1 MKDEFTFKLEHGTRV
16 NLDAHEGGAWL
27 SLITNNARMHT
38 VFTRA
43 EAQQLAN
50 ALQTIL
56 EQTQ

>member
-1 MKDEFTFKLEHGTRV
+1 MKDEFTFKLEHGSRI

-27 SLITNNARMHT
+27 SLITNNARIYT
-38 VFTRA
+38 VFTHA

-56 EQTQ
+56 EQTK